1 MKNFLERLQWKLA
14 MWMQGR
20 HGVDSFS
27 NALIVAGLVLT
38 FLSFLPYLGVL
49 SWAALLVLVY
59 ALFRTCSKNDAKRA
73 RENEAYLRVSA
84 KPRQALSVAG
94 KAWRNRKTT
103 RYFKCKGCGATLS
116 VPRGKGKLRVTC
128 PKCHAQVVKKS

>member
-1 MKNFLERLQWKLA
+1 MKGFFERLQWKMA
-14 MWMQGR
+14 VWMQGR

-27 NALIVAGLVLT
+27 NALIIAGLALT
-38 FLSFLPYLGVL
+38 FLSMLPYLGVL
-49 SWAALLVLVY
+49 SWVALLVLGY
-59 ALFRTCSKNDAKRA
+59 ALFRTFSKNDAKRR

-84 KPRQALSVAG
+84 GPRQALSLAG

-103 RYFKCKGCGATLS
+103 RYFKCSGCGATLS

-128 PKCHAQVVKKS
+128 PKCHTQVMKKS